1 MAKDKQLTPLMRQYL
16 DIKSQNEDSVLF
28 FRMGDFYELFY
39 DDAKI
44 ASEVL
49 GITLTSRGNGA
60 ASSVPLAGFPH
71 HALDTYLSK
80 MVKAGYRVAIC
91 DQIEDPKLA
100 KTIVKRAVTQIVSP
114 GTVLSDDLLESRS
127 NNYLCAVCFEKDYV
141 GLATVDISTGEFR
154 TGDFPVEKLQD
165 HLALINPAEILIA
178 EEQKSLIQK
187 KYSNVSDAVVTTRDG
202 WVFSYDF
209 AYEKLTQH
217 FKTLTL
223 KGFGCDDLGAGIGAA
238 GAALYYLQENQKS
251 DLQHINTIV
260 RDADDT
266 FVGLD
271 RATQRNLELVRS
283 LRNTKE
289 GTLISVLDQTETP
302 MGARL
307 LAHWLVR
314 PLNKVAAINYRL
326 DAVDEL
332 VKKKDKLQA
341 IGKNLQGIGDIERI
355 ITKVITLRAN
365 ARDLIS
371 LAKSLQKIQPLKSLL
386 QDAEAQALKNEEKS
400 LDSLDSLIDEIHQA
414 LVDDPPLAI
423 TDGGLIRKGYSDDL
437 DKLRNIAYS
446 GKDWI
451 LQLQRSEREKTGIP
465 SLKVSFNKVF
475 GYYIEVTKPNL
486 PKVPEHYIR
495 KQTLVNAERFIT
507 PELKEYE
514 EQILGAEEKIVS
526 IEYELFNEL
535 RQKAA
540 GFAAVIQK
548 NAATVAEL
556 DCLVSFAELAVTQN
570 YCKPKVNEGT
580 DLKIVEGRHP
590 VIETLLPFGEKFIPN
605 DSFIDCKK
613 SQIHIITGPNMAGKS
628 TYLRQVALI
637 VLLAQI
643 GSFVPAK
650 SVELGIVDKIF
661 TRVGAS
667 DNLAAGESTFL
678 VEMNETANILNN
690 ATRRSIILLDEI
702 GRGTSTYDGISIAW
716 AISEYLHEHP
726 TRGKTLFATHY
737 HELNEMTE
745 TFPRIKNYNVSV
757 KELKETVLFL
767 RKLVPGGSHHSFGI
781 HVAKMAGMPQA
792 VLQRA
797 NKILRRLEKSHA
809 SEELTEEMKAVSK
822 EEMQLSFFKLDDPL
836 LEELREEI
844 LEIDIDTLTPVE
856 ALMKLNE
863 IRRMLQRKASVK
875 LKR

>member
-1 MAKDKQLTPLMRQYL
+1 MRQYL

-702 GRGTSTYDGISIAW
+702 GRGTSTFDGLSIAW
-716 AISEYLHEHP
+716 SIVEYLHENKDIAA
-726 TRGKTLFATHY
+726 KTMFATHY
-737 HELNEMTE
+737 HELTELEMI
-745 TFPRIKNYNVSV
+745 FKRVKNFNVAV
-757 KELKETVLFL
+757 KEWGEQIIFL
-767 RKLVPGGSHHSFGI
+767 RKIVEGGTDHSYGI
-781 HVAKMAGMPQA
+781 QVAKLAGIPSK
-792 VLQRA
+792 VIQRA
-797 NKILRRLEKSHA
+797 REVLSNLEQNALTPNHKPKIAAQKGKK
-809 SEELTEEMKAVSK
+809 TEEIQ
-822 EEMQLSFFKLDDPL
+822 QLDFFSAINN
-836 LEELREEI
+836 EIITELQM
-844 LEIDIDTLTPVE
+844 LDIDNITPIQAMQVLA
-856 ALMKLNE
+856 ALKN
-863 IRRMLQRKASVK
+863 KANN
-875 LKR
+875 